1 MIIPFIRSLYHP
13 QDIEGAEGATPLD
26 DQELHAEIRR
36 NCIAAQVFHLM
47 KSSGEGAQRS
57 PAFQQFIY
65 QTYESSFLQSLL
77 IKRETELLLK
87 EFDAQGVPVIPL
99 KGTMLAERYYGH
111 YAARGTSDIDLLIHP
126 EHMEAAVKCIHHRGF
141 IEASQEN
148 PVHYHHEWF
157 KQTGGLP
164 EPLAV
169 ELHWSLVQANTSQM
183 NIGVAWATSEQIDG
197 YNNVRILSPS
207 YTFYALCLHGASHQM
222 DSLKYVMDV
231 LHFLERHYEQIDF
244 HWLLEQAKRDH
255 TSRRIAAALSVVE
268 ALFPGLG
275 NMELVPYERIRTRNY
290 KSRLYRLTFTLSM
303 LDSWRYRFIHI
314 ARLIIPSQSL
324 ALYSLGSDQRQRSWL
339 NIYYNL
345 YKQRLRKLFGG
356 LREGV

>member
-13 QDIEGAEGATPLD
+13 QNTERATPCND
-26 DQELHAEIRR
+26 RELHAEIRR
-36 NCIAAQVFHLM
+36 NSIAAQVFHLM
-47 KSSGEGAQRS
+47 KSSGEGTQRS
-57 PAFQQFIY
+57 PEFQQLLY
-65 QTYESSFLQSLL
+65 QTYEASFLQNLL
-77 IKRETELLLK
+77 IRRETELLLR
-87 EFDAQGVPVIPL
+87 EFEVQGVPVIPL
-99 KGTMLAERYYGH
+99 KGTLLAERYYGH

-126 EHMEAAVKCIHHRGF
+126 EHMEAAVKCIHHLGF
-141 IEASQEN
+141 VEASQEN

-157 KQTGGLP
+157 KQAGGLP
-164 EPLAV
+164 EPLVV
-169 ELHWSLVQANTSQM
+169 ELHWSLVQADTSQM
-183 NIGVAWATSEQIDG
+183 NIGVAWATSEQMDG
-197 YNNVRILSPS
+197 YKNVRSLSPS

-231 LHFLERHYEQIDF
+231 LHLLERHYERIDLQ
-244 HWLLEQAKRDH
+244 WLLEQAKKDH
-255 TSRRIAAALSVVE
+255 TSRRIAAALSAVE

-275 NMELVPYERIRTRNY
+275 NLDRIPYERIRTYNR
-290 KSRLYRLTFTLSM
+290 KSRLYRLAFTLSM

-324 ALYSLGSDQRQRSWL
+324 ALYSVGSDQRQRSWL

-345 YKQRLRKLFGG
+345 YKQRLRKLLGG